1 MKAWGIALIVIGLAV
16 IAYAMAMNVTLP
28 YGLMYWERA
37 SNAELLSRRTM
48 LAVLG
53 AASAVSGVIML
64 SVRSRSRID
73 SVGYLPAE
81 NPSRQAHETI
91 SNPASMPQ
99 GSEASHGWV
108 AILPATNQAE
118 LDRRLGVA
126 RELGL
131 PVVSGSNMPIHCGY
145 YDSQKEADQVCQRL
159 IAECGMDAKTKYVP
173 QN

>member
-1 MKAWGIALIVIGLAV
+1 MKAWGIALIGVGLAV
-16 IAYAMAMNVTLP
+16 IAYALAMDVTLP

-53 AASAVSGVIML
+53 AASAVSGVILL
-64 SVRSRSRID
+64 SVRPRSSID
-73 SVGYLPAE
+73 SVGSPL
-81 NPSRQAHETI
+81 SGSSGHQVHESI
-91 SNPASMPQ
+91 SKPVSMPQ
-99 GSEASHGWV
+99 GSGASHGWV
-108 AILPATNQAE
+108 AILPATSQAE

-131 PVVSGSNMPIHCGY
+131 PVVSGSSMPIHCGY
-145 YDSQKEADQVCQRL
+145 YDSRAEADQICQRL